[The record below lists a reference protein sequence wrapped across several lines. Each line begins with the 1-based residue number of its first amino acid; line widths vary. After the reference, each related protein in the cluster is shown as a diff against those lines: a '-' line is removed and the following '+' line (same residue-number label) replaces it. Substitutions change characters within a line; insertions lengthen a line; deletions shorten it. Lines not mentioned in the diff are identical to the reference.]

1 MNEKLN
7 LKIVVYFQK
16 LLPLFL
22 PTIKLGWKYFGVGG
36 QRHGMLHKCI

>member
-22 PTIKLGWKYFGVGG
+22 PTIKLGWKYLWGR
-36 QRHGMLHKCI
+36 QRHGVLHKCI